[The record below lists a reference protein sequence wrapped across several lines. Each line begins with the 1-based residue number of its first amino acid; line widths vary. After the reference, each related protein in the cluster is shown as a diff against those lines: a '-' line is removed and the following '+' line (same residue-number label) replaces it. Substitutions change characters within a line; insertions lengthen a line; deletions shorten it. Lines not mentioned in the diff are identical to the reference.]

1 MGYCRGSLEKALQ
14 PGPGGRSQAA
24 NWRLH
29 MGPRPCCCSR
39 WVGRH
44 LLSNLSWQV
53 LLLEG
58 DEQIAET
65 RAVPY
70 GVRPSP
76 SLADPAL
83 RDAQDV
89 LDIMAK
95 VALFMKSMK
104 SLRSS
109 FERSWLTSLKI
120 LIGNLYKSSLGGS
133 WLIFLRF

>member
-1 MGYCRGSLEKALQ
+1 MPWLIFLRFQDKIYTNLILETYGMLLQQMGWKK
-14 PGPGGRSQAA
+14 
-24 NWRLH
+24 
-29 MGPRPCCCSR
+29 
-39 WVGRH
+39 H

-53 LLLEG
+53 PLLEG

-120 LIGNLYKSSLGGS
+120 LIGNLYK
-133 WLIFLRF
+133 